1 VHQSLLS
8 SGYAARVL
16 ASYGFA
22 EYLCIRS
29 CTPERMLRPYQYA
42 DGCTLSEIQM
52 SAAAGTW
59 LTDFPRLISLVSAR

>member
-1 VHQSLLS
+1 
-8 SGYAARVL
+8 
-16 ASYGFA
+16 
-22 EYLCIRS
+22 
-29 CTPERMLRPYQYA
+29 MLRPYQYA